1 MLIAAAHELE
11 KQVGVKVRAGQ
22 VADLVDEQYVG
33 RGVAAQL
40 AAQGRVAV
48 WGGEVSQQLPGD
60 DEQRRLTGEYG
71 LAAQV
76 AGAHLLAH
84 AVGGVG
90 EELQRHEFLDDRA
103 IDLRGPAAVEVCDE
117 LELRDMRIA
126 QAPLEAS
133 PDALLGLPAQPLRYA
148 RCGIGLKVLD
158 AVKEVSD
165 IDAAQ
170 AMASLKLSRALGALR
185 RQPGRLALA
194 ARTAA
199 RDLGVDAR

>member
-1 MLIAAAHELE
+1 
-11 KQVGVKVRAGQ
+11 
-22 VADLVDEQYVG
+22 
-33 RGVAAQL
+33 
-40 AAQGRVAV
+40 
-48 WGGEVSQQLPGD
+48 
-60 DEQRRLTGEYG
+60 
-71 LAAQV
+71 
-76 AGAHLLAH
+76 
-84 AVGGVG
+84 
-90 EELQRHEFLDDRA
+90 
-103 IDLRGPAAVEVCDE
+103 
-117 LELRDMRIA
+117 MRIA

-148 RCGIGLKVLD
+148 PCGIGLKVLD

-170 AMASLKLSRALGALR
+170 AMASLKISRALGALR